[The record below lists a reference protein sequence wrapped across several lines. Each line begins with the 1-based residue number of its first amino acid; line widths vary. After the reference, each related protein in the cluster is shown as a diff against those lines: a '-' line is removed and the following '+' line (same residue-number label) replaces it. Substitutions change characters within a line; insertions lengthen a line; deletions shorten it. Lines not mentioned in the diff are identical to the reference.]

1 MPLPLF
7 CNECV
12 TNSLAFVLT
21 GLVIVNAWYGHLV
34 AMEERSVVAKYS
46 VLCSFCAENIDQSQ
60 QTLTIK
66 RANCDTKRIHEGGV
80 KCGKNAYGG
89 HQSREYASEEVT
101 IAFF

>member
-1 MPLPLF
+1 MPLPQF
-7 CNECV
+7 CYECF

-46 VLCSFCAENIDQSQ
+46 VLYSFCAENIGQSQ

-66 RANCDTKRIHEGGV
+66 RADCDTKRIHEGGV
-80 KCGKNAYGG
+80 KCGKNALF
-89 HQSREYASEEVT
+89 SL
-101 IAFF
+101 I